1 MHTPLKVCQLK
12 NSSGKTFA
20 FGLSGFKNQFRSYVR
35 SMFKRVFHCLL
46 NGLGIRRLREHSFFA
61 PLLARPA
68 EVADFG
74 AHRGEF
80 FAAFIAEYPVSRALL
95 IEADPALAESLKQTF
110 GDKADVMHGAAV
122 AESKHRTV
130 TFTRSIEP
138 ESSSVFKEWSAAYGI
153 ADQVT
158 VPTLDF
164 SDAVNRFGDRID
176 LIKMDVEGAEI
187 GILEGASASDLSSCI
202 QLTVEFHDKRAPFT
216 RRDVDRVCRRMR
228 AAGYGIVIA
237 NWPKVDD
244 VLFVNLKSVS
254 VAERIGLRCRVA
266 VANAL
271 FIARRTIFGSGYSS

>member
-1 MHTPLKVCQLK
+1 MQ
-12 NSSGKTFA
+12 NGN
-20 FGLSGFKNQFRSYVR
+20 GFRAHVR
-35 SMFKRVFHCLL
+35 SLFRRIFHCLL
-46 NGLGIRRLREHSFFA
+46 GRLGIRRLREHSFFA
-61 PLLARPA
+61 TLLARPA
-68 EVADFG
+68 AVADFG

-80 FAAFIAEYPVSRALL
+80 FAVFTSEYSISRALL

-110 GDKADVMHGAAV
+110 GYEADVVHAAAV
-122 AESKHRTV
+122 AENKQGTV

-138 ESSSVFKEWSAAYGI
+138 ESSSLFREWSTAHGI

-164 SDAVNRFGDRID
+164 SDAVKRLGGRLD

-187 GILEGASASDLSSCI
+187 GILEGASASDLASCV
-202 QLTVEFHDKRAPFT
+202 QLTVEFHDKRAPFM

-244 VLFVNLKSVS
+244 VLFVNLKSVP
-254 VAERIGLRCRVA
+254 VAKRMELRCRVA
-266 VANAL
+266 VVNAL
-271 FIARRTIFGSGYSS
+271 FIARRTIFGSGYTS